1 MTILKDSSEVYY
13 IEKLDTCLGIYG
25 ILYID
30 NLQFISSGT
39 FA

>member
-1 MTILKDSSEVYY
+1 MTILKDSIEVYY
-13 IEKLDTCLGIYG
+13 IEKLEKCLGIYG

-30 NLQFISSGT
+30 NLHFVSPGT